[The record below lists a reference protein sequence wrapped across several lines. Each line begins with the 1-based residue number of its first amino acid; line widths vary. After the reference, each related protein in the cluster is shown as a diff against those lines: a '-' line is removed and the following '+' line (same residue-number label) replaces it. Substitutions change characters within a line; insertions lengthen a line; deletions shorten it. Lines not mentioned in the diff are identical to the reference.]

1 MSIDDV
7 PQKHQNKERTALTP
21 HLESCMVHLMMR
33 CGPDIGERAEK
44 LAVHAYVQAN
54 CHLRFEAYLKEVGL
68 TSGSALLTLLI
79 LREIEL
85 RLLRPSAG
93 LAAAQESRS
102 KKVSAYIQTDHA
114 ERFRAHVDALGRSN
128 SDCAAELIERE
139 LDERWLK
146 AALIAAPEVRP

>member
-1 MSIDDV
+1 
-7 PQKHQNKERTALTP
+7 
-21 HLESCMVHLMMR
+21 MMR
-33 CGPDIGERAEK
+33 CEPNIGERAEK

-54 CHLRFEAYLKEVGL
+54 CHLRFEAYLKEIGL

-85 RLLRPSAG
+85 RLLRPSVG
-93 LAAAQESRS
+93 LTTTQEARS
-102 KKVSAYIQTDHA
+102 KKVSAYIQADHA

-139 LDERWLK
+139 LDEHWLK
-146 AALIAAPEVRP
+146 AVLSAAREIWP

>member
-1 MSIDDV
+1 
-7 PQKHQNKERTALTP
+7 
-21 HLESCMVHLMMR
+21 MMR
-33 CGPDIGERAEK
+33 CDPDCGERAEK

-54 CHLRFEAYLKEVGL
+54 SHLRFEAYLKEIGL

-85 RLLRPSAG
+85 QLLRPTDGPSS
-93 LAAAQESRS
+93 AQEARS
-102 KKVSAYIQTDHA
+102 KKVSAYVHADHA
-114 ERFRAHVDALGRSN
+114 GRFRAHADALGRSN

-146 AALIAAPEVRP
+146 GALIAAPERRS

>member
-1 MSIDDV
+1 
-7 PQKHQNKERTALTP
+7 
-21 HLESCMVHLMMR
+21 MVHLMMR
-33 CGPDIGERAEK
+33 CEPDFEDKAEK

-54 CHLRFEAYLKEVGL
+54 CHLRFEAYRNEVGL

-79 LREIEL
+79 MREIEL
-85 RLLRPSAG
+85 RLLKPG
-93 LAAAQESRS
+93 VGFTTTQEARS
-102 KKVSAYIQTDHA
+102 SKVSAYILADHA

-146 AALIAAPEVRP
+146 AALVMAPEVRR